1 MPAQGYSRRME
12 APKDSTEPRF
22 STLPASVGVEDTIA
36 SVDTS
41 RFPDPDDV
49 RNVDQH
55 SALRDD

>member
-1 MPAQGYSRRME
+1 MGA
-12 APKDSTEPRF
+12 TEDTTGQRF
-22 STLPASVGVEDTIA
+22 STLPAGVAVEDTIA

-49 RNVDQH
+49 RSVDQH

>member
-1 MPAQGYSRRME
+1 MG
-12 APKDSTEPRF
+12 APGDTTGPRF
-22 STLPASVGVEDTIA
+22 STLPTGVAVEDTIA

-41 RFPDPDDV
+41 HSPDPDDV

>member
-1 MPAQGYSRRME
+1 MRATG
-12 APKDSTEPRF
+12 DTTDPRF
-22 STLPASVGVEDTIA
+22 SALPATVGIEDTIA